1 MNNTKEKIQT
11 MFGWFV
17 SKYKQIFNN
26 NPWRWIPND
35 RQSKWYHTL
44 LYRLH
49 SLFFSRANHF
59 GWELIHFLRSYEPN
73 WLAKITDPSYAF
85 QLKVD
90 EVIDDYLK
98 ENNVRL
104 ERGTW
109 CDPGLSTDYCLI
121 IKKDEWT
128 EDQKRNF
135 KRGLEKKLIN
145 RFYGCAEYPSAW
157 KLNTYRLEMNTK
169 YGSSNWQWHFISNII
184 EQTLYGHYDEFV
196 TEDTFKNVY
205 KEECHDN
212 MQ

>member
-1 MNNTKEKIQT
+1 

-109 CDPGLSTDYCLI
+109 CDPGINTDYCLI

-128 EDQKRNF
+128 EDQKHKF
-135 KRGLEKKLIN
+135 KRGLEHAIYN
-145 RFYGCAEYPSAW
+145 RLYGYAEYPGAW
-157 KLNTYRLEMNTK
+157 KLNTYRLGMNTK
-169 YGSSNWQWHFISNII
+169 YGSSNWQWHFVSNILD
-184 EQTLYGHYDEFV
+184 QTLYGHYDEFM
-196 TEDTFKNVY
+196 TEKTFKNVY
-205 KEECHDN
+205 EEDSYDY
-212 MQ
+212 